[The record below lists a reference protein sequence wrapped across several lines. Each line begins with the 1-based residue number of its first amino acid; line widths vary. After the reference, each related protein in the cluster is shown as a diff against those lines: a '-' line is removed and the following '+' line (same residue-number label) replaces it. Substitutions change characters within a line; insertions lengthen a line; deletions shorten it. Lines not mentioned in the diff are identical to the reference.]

1 MKKILSIILICSMV
15 LTMTGCGSDAG
26 TTDSDNAASA
36 GKTEETVDIDLSAF
50 SNTMAYSELTN
61 INSTPDDYIGQTIK
75 VRGTFNIYHDEATD
89 KYYYACLIADTS
101 ACCSAA
107 LEFVPEG
114 DFTYPDDFPELD
126 TEITVMGT
134 LETYDE
140 NGTKFCH
147 LVNAKMS

>member
-1 MKKILSIILICSMV
+1 MKKFLSALLMCSM
-15 LTMTGCGSDAG
+15 LFTMAGCGSD
-26 TTDSDNAASA
+26 TNTSDASEGNTASA
-36 GKTEETVDIDLSAF
+36 EETIDIDLSAF

-75 VRGTFNIYHDEATD
+75 VKGTFSIYHDEATD
-89 KYYYACLIADTS
+89 KYYYACLVADTS
-101 ACCSAA
+101 ACCSAS

-114 DFTYPDDFPELD
+114 DFTYPDDFPELN
-126 TEITVMGT
+126 TEITVTGT